1 MSGSINGEKSP
12 KFKKKRKKLYSTVHL
27 QVFCENQGTPDWRL
41 SLESFENDITE
52 PQNAIKMSK
61 NDRRWYLVT

>member
-1 MSGSINGEKSP
+1 MGKIAQIQEKTQ
-12 KFKKKRKKLYSTVHL
+12 KLYSTVHL

-41 SLESFENDITE
+41 SFESFENDITE
-52 PQNAIKMSK
+52 PQNAIKMSR